1 MILCFLIMAIK
12 EKEKYLTSSDVKIT
26 TNRRQF
32 TKKVRGMRMC
42 EIEINPISKEAFDS
56 IKLI

>member
-1 MILCFLIMAIK
+1 MAIK